1 MSLANRASLL
11 HFDDNAVYRPEP
23 RLMHESTARGACG
36 YNVGGAAMKTG
47 VRNLVVIGGGIH

>member
-1 MSLANRASLL
+1 MANRASLL

-36 YNVGGAAMKTG
+36 YNVGGAAMKTA